1 SKTVVT
7 ADEINCVP
15 ALLESPT
22 DHCMRLR
29 ALQLDEELKDT
40 RDTELCQEDE
50 DIVRR
55 QNPTTRERTVL
66 LWLDKS
72 LDNLRA
78 LGNNES
84 YQERLCRL
92 EGDKESLVLQ
102 VISSKVKTSF
112 VLLKVVMSMN
122 SNDGRWL
129 MIMNVYIGSHFVI
142 CLVILHVSQIV

>member
-1 SKTVVT
+1 MDTLGKEELTLTWNSLSEDFVHVRNQVHTVSETYRDVISDAGSKTVVT

-72 LDNLRA
+72 LVGVMDQLS
-78 LGNNES
+78 S
-84 YQERLCRL
+84 Y
-92 EGDKESLVLQ
+92 
-102 VISSKVKTSF
+102 
-112 VLLKVVMSMN
+112 VVMLN
-122 SNDGRWL
+122 
-129 MIMNVYIGSHFVI
+129 HF
-142 CLVILHVSQIV
+142 